1 MNRRKI
7 IALVMALALTLCG
20 PLRALAEMNCP
31 ESEIFVKEFLG
42 SFDLVLDS
50 VLTQEDKT

>member
-20 PLRALAEMNCP
+20 PLRALAEMHCP
-31 ESEIFVKEFLG
+31 EAEIFVKEFLG